1 MIVKLNTENNKDG
14 KTLVSF
20 SILAADLMLIFTL
33 TKNGG
38 PWLASA
44 DSILYI

>member
-1 MIVKLNTENNKDG
+1 MIVELNTENNKDS

-20 SILAADLMLIFTL
+20 LILAADLMLIFTL
-33 TKNGG
+33 PKKGG

-44 DSILYI
+44 VSILYI